1 MRQVLDDQSR
11 VEKSIDAYARSKLA
25 ALDPMGLLRSLI
37 ETDRTDA
44 IEVIRGGRRL
54 ISFCCNDYLSLSH
67 HPDVERA
74 AQDAIEKFGTGAGAS
89 RLVTGNYSL
98 LGELE
103 AKLAALKR
111 TEACLVFGCG
121 YLANIG
127 TIPALVGAEDLIVL
141 DELSHACMHAGARL
155 SGARIETFPHNDLSA
170 AHAILKRMRASHPRC
185 LLLTET
191 IFSMDGDRAPLKA
204 LGLLARDFDAWLM
217 TDDAHGLGV
226 VPHEDSDAD
235 IQMGT
240 LSKGAGSYG
249 GYVCASRA
257 VIDLLINRARSF
269 IYSTGLP
276 PASAAAALEALTI
289 MERDPE
295 MCARP
300 LALARAFTRKLGLSE
315 AQSAIV
321 PVILGD
327 AEHALAASHALER
340 DGFLVIAIRPPTVPV
355 GTARLRFTFT
365 AGHSEAD
372 VTRLAAAVG
381 RL

>member
-1 MRQVLDDQSR
+1 MDEQRHG
-11 VEKSIDAYARSKLA
+11 EKSIDAYASDKLA
-25 ALDPMGLLRSLI
+25 ALEPAGLRRTLT
-37 ETDRTDA
+37 ETDRTDTV
-44 IEVIRGGRRL
+44 EVMRAGRRL

-67 HPDVERA
+67 HPDVKRA
-74 AQDAIEKFGTGAGAS
+74 AREAIDRFGTGAGAS

-98 LGELE
+98 LEALE
-103 AKLAALKR
+103 AKLAALKG
-111 TEACLVFGCG
+111 TEACLVFGSG

-127 TIPALVGAEDLIVL
+127 TIPAIVGAEDLIVL

-155 SGARIETFPHNDLSA
+155 SGATIETFAHNDIA
-170 AHAILKRMRASHPRC
+170 AARAILERRRAQHPHR

-191 IFSMDGDRAPLKA
+191 VFSMDGDRAPLPA
-204 LGLLARDFDAWLM
+204 LGALARAFDAWLM

-226 VPHEDSDAD
+226 IPHEDSGVTV
-235 IQMGT
+235 QMGT

-249 GYVCASRA
+249 GYVCASHA

-289 MERDPE
+289 MERDPD

-300 LALARAFTRKLGLSE
+300 LALARAFTRQLGLPE
-315 AQSAIV
+315 AESAIV

-327 AEHALAASHALER
+327 ADRALAASRALER
-340 DGFLVIAIRPPTVPV
+340 DGFLVIAIRPPTVPA

-372 VTRLAAAVG
+372 VARLAAAVAK
-381 RL
+381 L